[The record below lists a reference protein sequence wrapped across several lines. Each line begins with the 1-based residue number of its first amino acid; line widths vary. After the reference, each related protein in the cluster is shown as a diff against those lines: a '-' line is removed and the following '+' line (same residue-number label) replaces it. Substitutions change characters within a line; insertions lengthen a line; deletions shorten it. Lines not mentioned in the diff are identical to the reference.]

1 MLIPIGTDVQHKR
14 YPTVTYV
21 LIGLNLLVFAV
32 EWAVQRSGG
41 LEANNPSIRTIAQ
54 VFLNG
59 SLWSDDFHLYSLIT
73 YQFLHAGWMHILG
86 NMIFLLP
93 FGKAVE
99 DRMGHIGFA
108 LFYLGCG
115 AFAGG
120 MHALTSSS
128 PVIGASGSVCA
139 VTAAFI
145 VLAPK
150 TNIKVLLIFFI
161 IGVYQI
167 PSMLLVAFFVLFDVF
182 SLLASAAGANADP
195 TAWVAHLGGYA
206 SGLAITFLLLKWK
219 FISSSQYDLTEVIK
233 QAKRRRAYKHIVKQS
248 TPNPSFSSTQLD
260 PIQLL
265 RANISETA
273 ATGNPLEAADE
284 YLRSIEST
292 PTLKLSQQTHAAIAN
307 ALLQHGRTNDGVL
320 VYERY
325 LLEHK
330 KSDDCSEVALLL
342 AAKYTRDLQNKDRAL
357 ELLEIYASSF
367 SSKHAALIAALT
379 AELLT

>member
-1 MLIPIGTDVQHKR
+1 
-14 YPTVTYV
+14 
-21 LIGLNLLVFAV
+21 
-32 EWAVQRSGG
+32 
-41 LEANNPSIRTIAQ
+41 
-54 VFLNG
+54 
-59 SLWSDDFHLYSLIT
+59 
-73 YQFLHAGWMHILG
+73 
-86 NMIFLLP
+86 MIFLLP

-120 MHALTSSS
+120 MHTLTSSS

-150 TNIKVLLIFFI
+150 TNIKVLLVFFI

-167 PSMLLVAFFVLFDVF
+167 PSMLLVAFFVLFDLF

-195 TAWVAHLGGYA
+195 TAWVAHLGGYI
-206 SGLAITFLLLKWK
+206 SGFAITFLLLKWK
-219 FISSSQYDLTEVIK
+219 FISSSEFDLTELLK
-233 QAKRRRAYKHIVKQS
+233 QAKRRRAYKQIVNRS
-248 TPNPSFSSTQLD
+248 THNPSFSSTPLD

-273 ATGNPLEAADE
+273 AAGNPLEAAEE

-292 PTLKLSQQTHAAIAN
+292 PTLKLNHQTHAAIAN
-307 ALLQHGRTNDGVL
+307 ALLQHGRTIDGVL

-330 KSDDCSEVALLL
+330 NSEDCSEVALLL

-357 ELLEIYASSF
+357 ELLKIYASSF
-367 SSKHAALIAALT
+367 SSKHAALIAALD

>member
-1 MLIPIGTDVQHKR
+1 MLIPIGTDVPHKR
-14 YPTVTYV
+14 YPCVTYAF
-21 LIGLNLLVFAV
+21 IGLNLLVFAL
-32 EWAVQRSGG
+32 EWAIHRAGG
-41 LEANNPSIRTIAQ
+41 IDASSEITRTISQ
-54 VFLNG
+54 VFNAGEL
-59 SLWSDDFHLYSLIT
+59 SSTHFHVYSLFS
-73 YQFLHAGWMHILG
+73 YQFLHSGWMHIIG

-115 AFAGG
+115 AIAGG

-150 TNIKVLLIFFI
+150 TTIKVLLIFFI

-182 SLLASAAGANADP
+182 SMLASAAGANTDP

-206 SGLAITFLLLKWK
+206 SGFAITFALLK
-219 FISSSQYDLTEVIK
+219 FGAIASTQFDLTEMIK
-233 QAKRRRAYKHIVKQS
+233 QSRRRRTYRTVVAKAQ
-248 TPNPSFSSTQLD
+248 PNVVAAATTLNPTA
-260 PIQLL
+260 LL
-265 RANISETA
+265 RANIAESVA
-273 ATGNPLEAADE
+273 AGNPLAAADE
-284 YLRSIEST
+284 YIGSLKTI
-292 PTLKLSQQTHAAIAN
+292 PKLKLNRQTHAAIAN
-307 ALLQHGRTNDGVL
+307 ALLQEGRIDEGTT

-325 LLEHK
+325 LTQHNTAE
-330 KSDDCSEVALLL
+330 DCPDVALLL
-342 AAKYTRDLQNKDRAL
+342 AAKYTRELQNKKRAL
-357 ELLEIYASSF
+357 ELLKKFAASF
-367 SSKHAALIAALT
+367 SPSHKALADTLV
-379 AELLT
+379 AELQT